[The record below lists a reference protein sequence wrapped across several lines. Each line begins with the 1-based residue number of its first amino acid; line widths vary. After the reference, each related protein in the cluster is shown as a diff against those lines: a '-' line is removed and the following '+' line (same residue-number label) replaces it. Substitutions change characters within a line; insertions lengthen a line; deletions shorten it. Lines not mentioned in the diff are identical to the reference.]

1 MPFIP
6 HTPGETAEMLSVI
19 GVRTLDDL
27 FADIP
32 QQMRPAHFNLPK
44 GLSEA
49 AVCGYFEN
57 LAARNRTEMVS
68 FLGAGFYAHKIPAA
82 VDALSGRSE
91 FYTAYTPY
99 QAECSQGTLQAIFEY
114 QTAVC
119 RLLDMDCANAS
130 VYDGGSALFEA
141 CMTAV
146 RVSRRKL
153 IVVDECVNPIWR
165 VQLGTYTS
173 DLDVDVRVVPQRN
186 GTSDK
191 QALKAAITDQ
201 CAAVVVQNPNFFGVV
216 DDFSELF
223 AHARSKKALGIIS
236 VYPVM
241 QSVLKTP
248 GEMGADIAVAEG
260 QSLGQPLGFGGPY
273 LGIMTC
279 RKEHIRQFPGRIA
292 GRTQDVDGKTGYVLT
307 LQARE
312 QHIRRAKATSNI
324 CSNQAL
330 CALRSLIYLSLMG
343 PRGLAQVAEHNMA
356 LTRYAVERLTALRGV
371 TLLNTAPYG
380 NEVALR
386 LPIPAEKVVNT
397 LISYNCVPGF
407 PVSRYYNFMDDVLLL
422 ACTENNTRQQIGFL
436 AETIGGLL

>member
-6 HTPGETAEMLSVI
+6 HTPDETAEMLSVI

-191 QALKAAITDQ
+191 QALMAAITDQ

-223 AHARSKKALGIIS
+223 AHARSKKALG
-236 VYPVM
+236 
-241 QSVLKTP
+241 
-248 GEMGADIAVAEG
+248 
-260 QSLGQPLGFGGPY
+260 
-273 LGIMTC
+273 
-279 RKEHIRQFPGRIA
+279 RH
-292 GRTQDVDGKTGYVLT
+292 
-307 LQARE
+307 
-312 QHIRRAKATSNI
+312 
-324 CSNQAL
+324 
-330 CALRSLIYLSLMG
+330 
-343 PRGLAQVAEHNMA
+343 
-356 LTRYAVERLTALRGV
+356 
-371 TLLNTAPYG
+371 
-380 NEVALR
+380 LR
-386 LPIPAEKVVNT
+386 LPDHAVRAQDAGRDGGGHRRGRRAEPRPAAGLRRPLSGHHGLPQGAYPPVPRPHRRPH
-397 LISYNCVPGF
+397 PGF
-407 PVSRYYNFMDDVLLL
+407 GRQDRLRADPSGPRAAHPPRQGHVQHLLQSGRCAPCVRSSIFPSWGRRGWRRWPSTTWRSPATPWNVSPPC
-422 ACTENNTRQQIGFL
+422 A
-436 AETIGGLL
+436 A